1 MVAKM
6 MKWSPWPPPSAAAAK
21 KFLVKAKQIK
31 LQGFV
36 DDGADDDRREKVM
49 AVEMKWK
56 GGPKHGLVPLI
67 HRPTSKQ
74 RRKHVSG
81 QTLVKQGE
89 PIDWDDDEFDNT
101 CSFSTVAKESTFGP
115 WEVSFTLLY
124 GAKTESKLAVVGKA
138 SLNLGEL
145 ASKMEAQ
152 IEAKVPVNF
161 NVAGGANGEATLSVC
176 FSFVEVRDSQDSPGI
191 VQNSTESKNMEGPKG
206 DELAACDKERLKSPE
221 EASADDDSDESA
233 MFDSDVTSENELV
246 STSNGVD
253 VTTSVSVKKAGF
265 FSWKRR
271 RLSFR
276 PGKTKGEP
284 LIKRTRDDD
293 DLDSVNPYSRPE
305 VNTIEQSCKTG
316 ENSKEK
322 TSTSGYWEEK
332 ELTSR
337 DGETKL
343 KTDVFFASFDQR
355 SDKAAGESAC
365 TALVAVIAHWLHS
378 NQEGMPTRP
387 KFDRL
392 IIEGSSEWRN
402 LCGKEDLI
410 NQYPNKH
417 FDLETVMQAGIRPVS
432 VLPEKSFVGFFGP
445 EKFQSLKGCMS
456 FDQIW
461 DEIKGGDENNRPTL
475 YIVSWND
482 HFFVLKVDSDAYYI
496 IDTLGERLYEGC
508 DRAYIMRFDDSTVMK
523 GKVDSEGV
531 GSSEPTKV
539 DRERVGSEE
548 PTNSGDV
555 SEGEICRG
563 KECCREFIKRFF
575 AAIPLRELESEEE
588 KEPVSYFA
596 LHQRLQIEF
605 NFSSSLSSSSSVSS
619 LATSTSVSSL
629 FSESSLATS
638 SVSSIF
644 SEESA
649 DL

>member
-1 MVAKM
+1 MLK
-6 MKWSPWPPPSAAAAK
+6 
-21 KFLVKAKQIK
+21 
-31 LQGFV
+31 
-36 DDGADDDRREKVM
+36 
-49 AVEMKWK
+49 
-56 GGPKHGLVPLI
+56 
-67 HRPTSKQ
+67 
-74 RRKHVSG
+74 
-81 QTLVKQGE
+81 
-89 PIDWDDDEFDNT
+89 
-101 CSFSTVAKESTFGP
+101 
-115 WEVSFTLLY
+115 
-124 GAKTESKLAVVGKA
+124 
-138 SLNLGEL
+138 
-145 ASKMEAQ
+145 
-152 IEAKVPVNF
+152 F
-161 NVAGGANGEATLSVC
+161 NVLTNCLH
-176 FSFVEVRDSQDSPGI
+176 
-191 VQNSTESKNMEGPKG
+191 
-206 DELAACDKERLKSPE
+206 
-221 EASADDDSDESA
+221 
-233 MFDSDVTSENELV
+233 
-246 STSNGVD
+246 
-253 VTTSVSVKKAGF
+253 F
-265 FSWKRR
+265 FQ
-271 RLSFR
+271 
-276 PGKTKGEP
+276 
-284 LIKRTRDDD
+284 
-293 DLDSVNPYSRPE
+293 E
-305 VNTIEQSCKTG
+305 VNSIEQSCKTG

-355 SDKAAGESAC
+355 SYKAAGESAC
-365 TALVAVIAHWLHS
+365 TALAAVIAHWLHS

-387 KFDRL
+387 EFDQL

-402 LCGKEDLI
+402 LCGKEALI

-432 VLPEKSFVGFFGP
+432 VLLEKSLVGFFGP
-445 EKFQSLKGCMS
+445 EKFESLKGFMS

-461 DEIKGGDENNRPTL
+461 DKIRSGDEDTRPGL

-496 IDTLGERLYEGC
+496 IDTLGERLHEGC
-508 DRAYIMRFDDSTVMK
+508 DRAYIMKFDDSTVMK
-523 GKVDSEGV
+523 GKVDSERV

-596 LHQRLQIEF
+596 LHRRLQIEF
-605 NFSSSLSSSSSVSS
+605 NFSSSLSSSSSASSLATSTYVSSLFSESS

-638 SVSSIF
+638 SVSSLF
-644 SEESA
+644 SEEST

>member
-6 MKWSPWPPPSAAAAK
+6 MKWSPWPSPSAAAAK

-67 HRPTSKQ
+67 HRPSSKR

-124 GAKTESKLAVVGKA
+124 GAKTESKLAAVGKA

-191 VQNSTESKNMEGPKG
+191 VQNSSESKNMEGAKG

-221 EASADDDSDESA
+221 EASANDDSDESA
-233 MFDSDVTSENELV
+233 MFDSDVTSESELV
-246 STSNGVD
+246 SASNGVD
-253 VTTSVSVKKAGF
+253 VTQS
-265 FSWKRR
+265 
-271 RLSFR
+271 
-276 PGKTKGEP
+276 
-284 LIKRTRDDD
+284 
-293 DLDSVNPYSRPE
+293 DSE
-305 VNTIEQSCKTG
+305 VNSIEQSCKTG

-355 SDKAAGESAC
+355 SYKAAGESAC
-365 TALVAVIAHWLHS
+365 TALAAVIAHWLHS
-378 NQEGMPTRP
+378 NHEGMPTRP
-387 KFDRL
+387 EFDQL

-402 LCGKEDLI
+402 LCGKEALI

-432 VLPEKSFVGFFGP
+432 VLLEKSLVGFFGP
-445 EKFQSLKGCMS
+445 EKFESLKGFMS

-461 DEIKGGDENNRPTL
+461 DKIRSGDEDTRPGL

-496 IDTLGERLYEGC
+496 IDTLGERLHEGC
-508 DRAYIMRFDDSTVMK
+508 DRAYIMKFDDSTVMK
-523 GKVDSEGV
+523 GKVDSERV

-596 LHQRLQIEF
+596 LHRRLQIEF
-605 NFSSSLSSSSSVSS
+605 NFSSSLSSSSSASSLATSTYVSSLFSESS

-638 SVSSIF
+638 SVSSLY

>member
-1 MVAKM
+1 M
-6 MKWSPWPPPSAAAAK
+6 
-21 KFLVKAKQIK
+21 L
-31 LQGFV
+31 
-36 DDGADDDRREKVM
+36 
-49 AVEMKWK
+49 
-56 GGPKHGLVPLI
+56 
-67 HRPTSKQ
+67 
-74 RRKHVSG
+74 
-81 QTLVKQGE
+81 
-89 PIDWDDDEFDNT
+89 
-101 CSFSTVAKESTFGP
+101 TF
-115 WEVSFTLLY
+115 FQ
-124 GAKTESKLAVVGKA
+124 
-138 SLNLGEL
+138 
-145 ASKMEAQ
+145 EA
-152 IEAKVPVNF
+152 
-161 NVAGGANGEATLSVC
+161 
-176 FSFVEVRDSQDSPGI
+176 
-191 VQNSTESKNMEGPKG
+191 
-206 DELAACDKERLKSPE
+206 
-221 EASADDDSDESA
+221 
-233 MFDSDVTSENELV
+233 
-246 STSNGVD
+246 
-253 VTTSVSVKKAGF
+253 
-265 FSWKRR
+265 
-271 RLSFR
+271 
-276 PGKTKGEP
+276 
-284 LIKRTRDDD
+284 
-293 DLDSVNPYSRPE
+293 
-305 VNTIEQSCKTG
+305 NTIEQSCKTG
-316 ENSKEK
+316 ENSTEK

-355 SDKAAGESAC
+355 SDKATGESAC

-378 NQEGMPTRP
+378 NQKGMPTRP
-387 KFDRL
+387 EFDQL

-445 EKFQSLKGCMS
+445 EKFQSLKGFIS

-461 DEIKGGDENNRPTL
+461 DEIKGSNEDTRPTL

-523 GKVDSEGV
+523 GKVDSERV

-548 PTNSGDV
+548 PTNSGEV

-575 AAIPLRELESEEE
+575 AAIPLRELELEEE

-605 NFSSSLSSSSSVSS
+605 NFSSSLSLSSSASS
-619 LATSTSVSSL
+619 LATRTSVSSL
-629 FSESSLATS
+629 FSEPSLATSSVSSLLSESSLATS
-638 SVSSIF
+638 SVSSLF
-644 SEESA
+644 SEEST

>member
-6 MKWSPWPPPSAAAAK
+6 MKWSPWPPLSAAAAK

-67 HRPTSKQ
+67 HRPSSKR

-101 CSFSTVAKESTFGP
+101 CSFSTVAKENTFGP

-124 GAKTESKLAVVGKA
+124 GAKTESKLASVGKA

-152 IEAKVPVNF
+152 IEARVPVNF

-191 VQNSTESKNMEGPKG
+191 VQNSSESKNMVGAKG
-206 DELAACDKERLKSPE
+206 DELAECDKERLKSPE
-221 EASADDDSDESA
+221 EASADNDSDESA

-253 VTTSVSVKKAGF
+253 VTTVIESASG
-265 FSWKRR
+265 
-271 RLSFR
+271 RLSSE
-276 PGKTKGEP
+276 TQSE
-284 LIKRTRDDD
+284 
-293 DLDSVNPYSRPE
+293 PE

-316 ENSKEK
+316 ENSKEE

-355 SDKAAGESAC
+355 SDKAAGEGAC

-387 KFDRL
+387 EFDRL

-410 NQYPNKH
+410 NQYPNRH

-445 EKFQSLKGCMS
+445 EKFQSLKGFMS

-461 DEIKGGDENNRPTL
+461 DEIKGGDEETRPTL
-475 YIVSWND
+475 YMVSWND
-482 HFFVLKVDSDAYYI
+482 HFFVLKVDLDAYYI

-523 GKVDSEGV
+523 GKVDSERV
-531 GSSEPTKV
+531 GSSKPTKV
-539 DRERVGSEE
+539 DRERSE

-555 SEGEICRG
+555 SEGVICRG

-575 AAIPLRELESEEE
+575 AALPLRELESEEE

-605 NFSSSLSSSSSVSS
+605 NFSSSLSSSSSSASS

-629 FSESSLATS
+629 FSESSLANRTSVSSLFSESSLATS
-638 SVSSIF
+638 SVSSLF

>member
-6 MKWSPWPPPSAAAAK
+6 MKWSPWPSPSAAAAK

-67 HRPTSKQ
+67 HRPSSKR

-124 GAKTESKLAVVGKA
+124 GAKTESKLAAVGKA

-191 VQNSTESKNMEGPKG
+191 VQNSSESKNMEGAKG

-221 EASADDDSDESA
+221 EASANDDSDESA
-233 MFDSDVTSENELV
+233 MFDSDVTSESELV
-246 STSNGVD
+246 SASNGVD
-253 VTTSVSVKKAGF
+253 
-265 FSWKRR
+265 
-271 RLSFR
+271 
-276 PGKTKGEP
+276 
-284 LIKRTRDDD
+284 
-293 DLDSVNPYSRPE
+293 E
-305 VNTIEQSCKTG
+305 VNSIEQSCKTG

-355 SDKAAGESAC
+355 SYKAAGESAC
-365 TALVAVIAHWLHS
+365 TALAAVIAHWLHS

-387 KFDRL
+387 EFDQL

-402 LCGKEDLI
+402 LCGKEALI

-445 EKFQSLKGCMS
+445 EKFESLKGVMS

-461 DEIKGGDENNRPTL
+461 DKIRSGDKDTRSRL

-496 IDTLGERLYEGC
+496 IDTLGERLHEGC
-508 DRAYIMRFDDSTVMK
+508 DRAYIMRFNDSTVMK
-523 GKVDSEGV
+523 GKVDSERV

-596 LHQRLQIEF
+596 LHRRLQIEF
-605 NFSSSLSSSSSVSS
+605 NFSSSLSSSSSSASSLATSTSVSSLFSESS

-638 SVSSIF
+638 SVSSLY